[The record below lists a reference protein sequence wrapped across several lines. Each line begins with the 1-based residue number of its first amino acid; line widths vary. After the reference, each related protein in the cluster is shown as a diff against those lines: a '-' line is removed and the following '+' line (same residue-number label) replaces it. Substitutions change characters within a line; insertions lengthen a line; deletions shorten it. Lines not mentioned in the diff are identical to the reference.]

1 MSRFFFASEPP
12 DAKGRIMCFDELFA
26 HGCGAIGVWG
36 QSEAEGLEE
45 LCQCEEVLMHAEVL
59 AMDSSKEV
67 GLVRVA
73 LEEGDHHLPP
83 ESFTLVASMFF
94 ACDDLVLYDVHEGG
108 WGLMISYT

>member
-1 MSRFFFASEPP
+1 MAAVRSGSGGK
-12 DAKGRIMCFDELFA
+12 AKPM
-26 HGCGAIGVWG
+26 
-36 QSEAEGLEE
+36 GLEE

-83 ESFTLVASMFF
+83 ESFTLVASIFF

-108 WGLMISYT
+108 WVLMISYT